1 MPTMNVSSQTLLP
14 GLPAR
19 RDTKAWRLQTWAS
32 FGLAALICGAG
43 LAWLPGE
50 PIERAFMV
58 MGYAFCVVT
67 VFALSKHVR
76 DRQEAQDR
84 DTPLWG
90 LVVWAGFALAVLLT
104 GWGLSRMQVEPAYQ
118 AFLLVSWLFLTS
130 TAFTL
135 AKMLRDRH
143 EADYAERAATLQEAA
158 GQRAL

>member
-1 MPTMNVSSQTLLP
+1 MSNVHI
-14 GLPAR
+14 PARSIQPAPVVR
-19 RDTKAWRLQTWAS
+19 RDTKAWQLQAWAS
-32 FGLAALICGAG
+32 FGLAALVCGTG

-76 DRQEAQDR
+76 DGQDARGR

-104 GWGLSRMQVEPAYQ
+104 GWGLSRMRIGPTYQ
-118 AFLLVSWLFLTS
+118 AFLLVSWLFLVS
-130 TAFTL
+130 AAFTL

-143 EADYAERAATLQEAA
+143 EADLAEREIAAHELAE
-158 GQRAL
+158 

>member
-1 MPTMNVSSQTLLP
+1 MSNTNPSSRIPQ
-14 GLPAR
+14 PAPLVR
-19 RDTKAWRLQTWAS
+19 RDTKAWQLQTWAS
-32 FGLAALICGAG
+32 FGLAVLVCGTG

-67 VFALSKHVR
+67 VFGLSKHVR
-76 DRQEAQDR
+76 DRQDAQSR

-104 GWGLSRMQVEPAYQ
+104 GWGLSRMRIGSTYQ
-118 AFLLVSWLFLTS
+118 AYLLVSWLFLVS
-130 TAFTL
+130 AAFTL

-143 EADYAERAATLQEAA
+143 EADLAERALAAPEAFE
-158 GQRAL
+158 